1 MLKDR
6 IERGRW
12 LALVALSFGLLM
24 TALDTTIVT
33 VALPSIASDLHV
45 ANISL
50 SWMLNA
56 YTLTFGGFLIL
67 SGRLSDLYGPRR
79 TFLTGIVI
87 FTLASLACGFAH
99 TQVGLIV
106 ARAIQGLGG
115 AAVTAVGLSL
125 IANLFP
131 NLTERARA
139 MGVYG
144 FVCGGGSA
152 VGQALGGL
160 LTGLTN
166 WHSIFLVNLPI
177 GIAVC
182 ALCIVLLPRDAAR
195 PHTSGRLDV
204 AGALT
209 ATLASTLWV
218 YALVNGGKAG
228 WTSLQTEGLLS
239 ASVILLLLFL
249 IIETRVPEPLVPVR
263 LLRGRNFVTVNI
275 VGVLW
280 TAGMLAWLVIATLHL
295 QHVRGYDAL
304 HAGLAFVPA
313 TTTAAVFSAL
323 LSAKILTRFGIRG
336 PLCAGLLLSAA
347 GLALFARAPQIGTF
361 IADVLPAMLL
371 IGLGGG
377 IASTPLLLAAMNDV
391 DTKDFGLASGV
402 LHTSFLMG
410 GALGL
415 AVLMS
420 LADFRTSSLQR
431 AGIQTVAALNGGYHF
446 AMLTGAFFNVAAAA
460 LSALML
466 RSTSQPSRYSPQ
478 ISNGLQSQGVSREL
492 ARATK

>member
-160 LTGLTN
+160 LTG
-166 WHSIFLVNLPI
+166 
-177 GIAVC
+177 
-182 ALCIVLLPRDAAR
+182 
-195 PHTSGRLDV
+195 
-204 AGALT
+204 
-209 ATLASTLWV
+209 
-218 YALVNGGKAG
+218 
-228 WTSLQTEGLLS
+228 
-239 ASVILLLLFL
+239 
-249 IIETRVPEPLVPVR
+249 
-263 LLRGRNFVTVNI
+263 
-275 VGVLW
+275 
-280 TAGMLAWLVIATLHL
+280 
-295 QHVRGYDAL
+295 
-304 HAGLAFVPA
+304 
-313 TTTAAVFSAL
+313 
-323 LSAKILTRFGIRG
+323 
-336 PLCAGLLLSAA
+336 
-347 GLALFARAPQIGTF
+347 
-361 IADVLPAMLL
+361 
-371 IGLGGG
+371 
-377 IASTPLLLAAMNDV
+377 
-391 DTKDFGLASGV
+391 
-402 LHTSFLMG
+402 
-410 GALGL
+410 
-415 AVLMS
+415 
-420 LADFRTSSLQR
+420 
-431 AGIQTVAALNGGYHF
+431 
-446 AMLTGAFFNVAAAA
+446 
-460 LSALML
+460 
-466 RSTSQPSRYSPQ
+466 
-478 ISNGLQSQGVSREL
+478 
-492 ARATK
+492 